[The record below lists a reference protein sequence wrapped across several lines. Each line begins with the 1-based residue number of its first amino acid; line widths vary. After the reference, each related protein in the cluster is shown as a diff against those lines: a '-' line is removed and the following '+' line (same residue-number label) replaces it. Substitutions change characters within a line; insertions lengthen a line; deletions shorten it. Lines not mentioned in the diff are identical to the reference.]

1 MHAINWVGF
10 FPAAVLVSLI
20 PGASQLLGLNN
31 AVHHGIRYALAGVGG
46 RLASFAVLIALV
58 VAGLGATL
66 AASATALTVI
76 KWVGVV
82 YLAWI
87 GIGGLRR
94 AWRPQADSSPG
105 PVARAIRWRV
115 VGNEFAV
122 GISNPKAL
130 LLFAALLP
138 QFADESAGGFGTQL
152 ALLGAAYVGIELVVG
167 LGYVAVGGLIGA
179 TGFSARTSRRIDFG
193 SGVCFLGMAGLLAA
207 EGS

>member
-20 PGASQLLGLNN
+20 PGASQILGLNN
-31 AVHHGIRYALAGVGG
+31 AMRHGIQYALAGVGG
-46 RLASFAVLIALV
+46 RLAAFAVLVALV

-76 KWVGVV
+76 KWVGVA

-87 GIGGLRR
+87 GIQGLRR
-94 AWRPQADSSPG
+94 AWRPTVGSAPG
-105 PVARAIRWRV
+105 MDASAIRWRV

-138 QFADESAGGFGTQL
+138 QFADESASEFGTQI

-167 LGYVAVGGLIGA
+167 LGYVIVGGLIGA
-179 TGFSARTSRRIDFG
+179 TGFSARTSRRIDLG
-193 SGVCFLGMAGLLAA
+193 SGVSFLGLAGLLAVD
-207 EGS
+207 GI